1 MSERRTIMR
10 RGGAAALLV
19 VAFVGGWE
27 GYSAFAYRDIVGV
40 LTICYGET
48 KNVRAGQ
55 RATRAECDAQLTR
68 SLIEHEDGMR
78 KCAQR
83 PMPVSVQQAG
93 LSLTY
98 NIGVGAWCRSTA
110 NRLINAGKFRE
121 ACEAMK
127 RFNRAGG
134 SIVRGLVN
142 RRNAEYALCVRD
154 L

>member
-1 MSERRTIMR
+1 MR
-10 RGGAAALLV
+10 KGGAFVALMLM
-19 VAFVGGWE
+19 FVGAWE
-27 GYSAFAYRDIVGV
+27 GYSAIAYRDIVGV

-55 RATRAECDAQLTR
+55 RATKAECDARLVR
-68 SLIEHEDGMR
+68 SLVEHEDGMLR
-78 KCAQR
+78 CVRRA
-83 PMPVSVQQAG
+83 MPASVHAAA

-110 NRLINAGKFRE
+110 ARLVDAGAFKA
-121 ACEAMK
+121 ACEAMT

-134 SIVRGLVN
+134 RVLRGLVN
-142 RRNAEYALCVRD
+142 RREAEFALCVRD